1 MKQVA
6 SILSTYSA
14 DTFGVCSALFELGG
28 MIVIH
33 DPSGCNSTYTTHD
46 EPRWYDHDSLIY
58 VSAMTERDAV
68 LGDDHRLIEEIVT
81 AARQQQPRFI
91 CLIPSQIAHLIG
103 TDCRAIC
110 RILEKKT
117 GIPAFTLPTNSMHY
131 YERGIYLALE
141 HLADWALGQAAAP
154 ARGCPLPHAQ
164 PDGKA
169 HPAAKRRINL
179 LGITP
184 LDYGSA
190 TTPSSLKAWLA
201 QNGLTLQ
208 ACWAVGSS
216 LEDIAVS
223 AHDADCSLVMSYGG
237 LGAARRLYETAGIP
251 YVCGAPFGTAG
262 KLLAQDLKACQEP
275 APAALWPPHIGRL
288 DSKKEQ
294 EASLPAPCHPC
305 YIIGETVFAQ
315 SLAYALAQ
323 ATGQAFTAI
332 VPVETDGEILAGS
345 TLQLCDEDELRPYL
359 ESARLVI
366 ADPLYAPIVPAT
378 CQFIPLPHRGF
389 SGRTYERQLPDLMD
403 AAAYQVFLQEVLHAL
418 WISC

>member
-141 HLADWALGQAAAP
+141 YLAAWALGKAAASPSGRNLLPKP
-154 ARGCPLPHAQ
+154 AR
-164 PDGKA
+164 KESTVN
-169 HPAAKRRINL
+169 RRINL
-179 LGITP
+179 LGLTP
-184 LDYGSA
+184 LDYGAATAPASA
-190 TTPSSLKAWLA
+190 AKWLA
-201 QNGLTLQ
+201 QNGFTLE
-208 ACWAVGSS
+208 ACWAMGSS
-216 LEDIAVS
+216 LEEIAAS
-223 AHDADCSLVMSYGG
+223 ANNADCSLVMSYGG
-237 LGAARRLYETAGIP
+237 LGAARLLFEEAGIP
-251 YVCGAPFGTAG
+251 YVCGAPFGAAG
-262 KLLAQDLKACQEP
+262 DALAEAIRTCQ
-275 APAALWPPHIGRL
+275 APLPTALWPHSGDKPGIQQ
-288 DSKKEQ
+288 KKQ
-294 EASLPAPCHPC
+294 EISPAPC
-305 YIIGETVFAQ
+305 YIIGETIFAQ
-315 SLAYALAQ
+315 SLTYALKR
-323 ATGQAFTAI
+323 ATGENFTAI
-332 VPVETDGEILAGS
+332 VPVETDDEILAGS
-345 TLQLCDEDELRPYL
+345 TLLLCDEDDLRPRL
-359 ESARLVI
+359 ASARLVI
-366 ADPLYAPIVPAT
+366 ADPLYAPIVPDT
-378 CQFIPLPHRGF
+378 CHFIALPHRGF
-389 SGRTYERQLPDLMD
+389 SGRAYERQLPDLMD
-403 AAAYQVFLQEVLHAL
+403 AAMYHDFLQEVR
-418 WISC
+418 SCF

>member
-14 DTFGVCSALFELGG
+14 DTFGVCSAFFELGG

-110 RILEKKT
+110 RIIEKKT

-141 HLADWALGQAAAP
+141 HLADWALGKGAASPSGRNLLPKP
-154 ARGCPLPHAQ
+154 AR
-164 PDGKA
+164 KA
-169 HPAAKRRINL
+169 GTVNRRINL
-179 LGITP
+179 LGLSP
-184 LDYGSA
+184 LDYGAATAPASA
-190 TTPSSLKAWLA
+190 AKWLA
-201 QNGLTLQ
+201 QNGFTLE
-208 ACWAVGSS
+208 ACWAMGSS
-216 LEDIAVS
+216 LEEIAGS
-223 AHDADCSLVMSYGG
+223 ASNADCSLVMSYGG
-237 LGAARRLYETAGIP
+237 LGAARLLYEKAGIP
-251 YVCGAPFGTAG
+251 YVCGAPLGAAG
-262 KLLAQDLKACQEP
+262 EVLSAALKTCR
-275 APAALWPPHIGRL
+275 APLSDALWPQSGDKPGIQ
-288 DSKKEQ
+288 KKQ
-294 EASLPAPCHPC
+294 EASSAPC

-315 SLAYALAQ
+315 SLAHALAQ
-323 ATGQAFTAI
+323 ATGRAFTAI
-332 VPVETDGEILAGS
+332 VPVETDGEILASS
-345 TLQLCDEDELRPYL
+345 TLLLCDEDELRSRL
-359 ESARLVI
+359 RDARLVI

-378 CQFIPLPHRGF
+378 CHFIALPHRGF

-403 AAAYQVFLQEVLHAL
+403 ADMYHDFLQEVR
-418 WISC
+418 SCF